1 MNYPLLSEYIEA
13 IKSAEDNFEELSY
26 LRPVLG
32 DDGLPVMTSGNFAV
46 VFKMKDVESG
56 KFYAVK
62 CFTKEQE
69 GRAEAYREIA
79 KELENVSSPY
89 ILSIRYL
96 DKELFVDTDQT
107 IETEFPVLLM
117 DWVEGKT
124 LDKYLRENID
134 DKYALEM
141 LAYRFSQLAQW
152 LIPQP
157 FAHGDLKPDNTLVK
171 EDGTLVL
178 VDYDGMYVSAMKGQK
193 ARELGSPDFRHP
205 LRTEKDFDE
214 HIDDF
219 PLISILLSLK
229 TISLNPLLLD
239 KYGTS
244 DRLLFSV
251 SDYRSISESIV
262 VSEIQLFLAKEDC
275 RNIMSIFLL
284 SLTLK
289 ILPASFL
296 KCLCVYFEGLNNEQY
311 DSLSNELKEI
321 ISKAVVGDKVAQ
333 KSLGYKFYYGEELSQ
348 DYAKAIYWYRASAS
362 HEYPVAFYNLGICYQ
377 QGTGVNK
384 SYFEAFKWFLLAA
397 EKGYADAQYQVGLYY
412 KGDMIGVRGNLSE
425 SFKWFDKAAQQGNTK
440 AQKAIEEFDIYM
452 RPIGKNGFHFFR
464 KLAENGNKYG
474 LYILG
479 QCYWNGYGVNCDYN
493 QAIEYFKKAALNGHR
508 KAQWEVEKWK
518 DSWWDGTSARYSAN
532 KEILKEAVSL
542 YIDGYNIPEGTKVI
556 SDNAFFDL
564 WNEIDFSYLDKV
576 TIPSSVVSIGQCPF
590 NKYLS
595 QITCLS
601 PYFEVENNTL
611 YSKGKDRLIQCF
623 AKTDVFVIPKEVRRI
638 DNFAFCGCKS
648 RHIILGQ
655 NVDSIGINPFVEMDL
670 DGNKLI
676 IESMSSK
683 YEINNMCLCE
693 NGHKLIAYFGNDKVF
708 RVHDDIDEIAEF
720 AFCSSLLEIVH
731 LPESLKQ
738 ISDNAFW
745 GCSRLKYAS
754 APIDIALK
762 HSHNGAIN
770 SYLLMLEDDG
780 GTSEIDMEIIQAV
793 YRQLPLDEVADSLSI
808 DLYEIEK
815 KLEELIC
822 CGWSLDIGYFLEDV
836 MDNNSID
843 DIYNFI
849 MTHKQYSLWLLIKK
863 YLCEKYSEDE
873 IRLVW
878 IKYLYDKN
886 DNMLSCWRNKEIMTC
901 PDNSETTKKE
911 LEQFMNPLM
920 KTTELERSVRQCMF
934 QETPLDIFAESHS
947 MDLHDV
953 ITLLEDFLEKGDTV
967 DIDYFIENYL
977 DKESV
982 YEIYDYFFETGNDD
996 LSTARHHLKKH
1007 SDDEIRLVRIK
1018 YLSDSASIKRGHK
1031 EFVLPF

>member
-1 MNYPLLSEYIEA
+1 MNYPLLSEYIES
-13 IKSAEDNFEELSY
+13 IKAAEDNFDELSY

-46 VFKMKDVESG
+46 VFKMKAEQSG

-69 GRAEAYREIA
+69 GRAEAYREIT
-79 KELENVSSPY
+79 KELKEVSSPY
-89 ILSIRYL
+89 LVSIQYL

-107 IETEFPVLLM
+107 TETEFPVLLM

-124 LDKYLRENID
+124 LDKYLRENLD

-178 VDYDGMYVSAMKGQK
+178 VDYDGMYVPAMKGQK
-193 ARELGSPDFRHP
+193 AREFGSPDFRHP
-205 LRTEKDFDE
+205 SRTENDFNE

-362 HEYPVAFYNLGICYQ
+362 HGYPVAFYNLGICYQ

-479 QCYWNGYGVNCDYN
+479 QCYWNGYGVDCDLN
-493 QAIEYFKKAALNGHR
+493 QALNLFKKAAQKGHK
-508 KAQWEVEKWK
+508 KAQWEVEQWK
-518 DSWWDGTSARYSAN
+518 DSWWDGTSGWYSSN
-532 KEILKEAVSL
+532 KETLKGVWKSIGEYS
-542 YIDGYNIPEGTKVI
+542 IIEGTKII
-556 SDNAFFDL
+556 SDYALSDL
-564 WNEIDFSYLDKV
+564 FSECDCSYLEKI
-576 TIPSSVVSIGQCPF
+576 TIPSSVIEIGQNPF
-590 NKYLS
+590 NCNLS
-595 QITCLS
+595 EIICLS
-601 PYFEVENNTL
+601 PYFEVEDRTL
-611 YSKGKDRLIQCF
+611 YSKGKERLIQCLSESETF
-623 AKTDVFVIPKEVRRI
+623 SIPTEVKRI
-638 DNFAFCGCKS
+638 DDYAFYGCQSK
-648 RHIILGQ
+648 HIIIGE
-655 NVDSIGINPFVEMDL
+655 NVEDIGKDPFVEMEYHEEQ
-670 DGNKLI
+670 LI
-676 IESMSSK
+676 VESKSP
-683 YEINNMCLCE
+683 N
-693 NGHKLIAYFGNDKVF
+693 FTV
-708 RVHDDIDEIAEF
+708 ID
-720 AFCSSLLEIVH
+720 FC
-731 LPESLKQ
+731 
-738 ISDNAFW
+738 
-745 GCSRLKYAS
+745 
-754 APIDIALK
+754 
-762 HSHNGAIN
+762 
-770 SYLLMLEDDG
+770 
-780 GTSEIDMEIIQAV
+780 
-793 YRQLPLDEVADSLSI
+793 
-808 DLYEIEK
+808 
-815 KLEELIC
+815 
-822 CGWSLDIGYFLEDV
+822 
-836 MDNNSID
+836 
-843 DIYNFI
+843 
-849 MTHKQYSLWLLIKK
+849 
-863 YLCEKYSEDE
+863 
-873 IRLVW
+873 
-878 IKYLYDKN
+878 LYDK
-886 DNMLSCWRNKEIMTC
+886 DGNMLSCWRNKEILT
-901 PDNSETTKKE
+901 PSENNKATDEE
-911 LEQFMNPLM
+911 LELLFN
-920 KTTELERSVRQCMF
+920 SVIGREMDKIEEEVYQCMF
-934 QETPLDIFAESHS
+934 DESPLDIFAESHGIT
-947 MDLHDV
+947 LHDV
-953 ITLLEDFLEKGDTV
+953 ITILENFIEREDTV
-967 DIDYFIENYL
+967 DIDYFIEDYL
-977 DKESV
+977 DSECV
-982 YEIYDYFFETGNDD
+982 YDIYEYFLETGTDNF
-996 LSTARHHLKKH
+996 LKAQYYLKKY
-1007 SDDEIRLVRIK
+1007 SEDEIRLVRIK
-1018 YLSDSASIKRGHK
+1018 YLTDCASIKRGYK
-1031 EFVLPF
+1031 ETLLPF

>member
-1 MNYPLLSEYIEA
+1 MNYPLISEHIEA
-13 IKSAEDNFEELSY
+13 VKSAEDNFEELSC

-46 VFKMKDVESG
+46 VFKMKDEQSG

-69 GRAEAYREIA
+69 GRAEAYREIV

-96 DKELFVDTDQT
+96 EKELFVDTDQT
-107 IETEFPVLLM
+107 TETEFPVLLM

-124 LDKYLRENID
+124 LDKYLRENLD

-157 FAHGDLKPDNTLVK
+157 FAHGDLKPDNILVR

-178 VDYDGMYVSAMKGQK
+178 VDYDGMYVPAMKGKK

-205 LRTEKDFDE
+205 QRTENDFDE

-251 SDYRSISESIV
+251 NDYRSISESIV
-262 VSEIQLFLAKEDC
+262 ASEILLFLAKEDC

-284 SLTLK
+284 CLSLK
-289 ILPASFL
+289 ILPVSFL

-333 KSLGYKFYYGEELSQ
+333 KSLGYKYYYGEELSQ
-348 DYAKAIYWYRASAS
+348 DYAKAIYWYRVSAS
-362 HEYPVAFYNLGICYQ
+362 HGYSVAFYNLGICYQ

-397 EKGYADAQYQVGLYY
+397 EKGYADAQYQVGVYY

-452 RPIGKNGFHFFR
+452 SPIGKNGFHFFR

-479 QCYWNGYGVNCDYN
+479 QCYWNGYGINCDYN
-493 QAIEYFKKAALNGHR
+493 QALEYFKKAALKGH
-508 KAQWEVEKWK
+508 KNAQWELEQWN
-518 DSWWDGTSARYSAN
+518 DSWWDGTSGRYSSN
-532 KEILKEAVSL
+532 KETLKEVWKSS
-542 YIDGYNIPEGTKVI
+542 GEYNILEGTKII
-556 SDNAFFDL
+556 SDHALSDL
-564 WNEIDFSYLDKV
+564 FSECDNSYLDKI
-576 TIPSSVVSIGQCPF
+576 TIPSSVKEIGQNPF
-590 NKYLS
+590 NYNLS
-595 QITCLS
+595 EIICLSPFFEVEDCTLYTKGRERLIQCLSKTETFYVPIEVKRIDDYAFYGCTSKHIIIGANVKDIGTDPFVEMEYNHEQLVVECLS
-601 PYFEVENNTL
+601 PYFTVVE
-611 YSKGKDRLIQCF
+611 SC
-623 AKTDVFVIPKEVRRI
+623 
-638 DNFAFCGCKS
+638 
-648 RHIILGQ
+648 
-655 NVDSIGINPFVEMDL
+655 
-670 DGNKLI
+670 
-676 IESMSSK
+676 
-683 YEINNMCLCE
+683 
-693 NGHKLIAYFGNDKVF
+693 
-708 RVHDDIDEIAEF
+708 
-720 AFCSSLLEIVH
+720 
-731 LPESLKQ
+731 
-738 ISDNAFW
+738 
-745 GCSRLKYAS
+745 
-754 APIDIALK
+754 
-762 HSHNGAIN
+762 
-770 SYLLMLEDDG
+770 
-780 GTSEIDMEIIQAV
+780 
-793 YRQLPLDEVADSLSI
+793 
-808 DLYEIEK
+808 
-815 KLEELIC
+815 
-822 CGWSLDIGYFLEDV
+822 
-836 MDNNSID
+836 
-843 DIYNFI
+843 
-849 MTHKQYSLWLLIKK
+849 
-863 YLCEKYSEDE
+863 
-873 IRLVW
+873 
-878 IKYLYDKN
+878 LYDKN
-886 DNMLSCWRNKEIMTC
+886 GNLLSCWR
-901 PDNSETTKKE
+901 KKE
-911 LEQFMNPLM
+911 FLTGSDKSKTTNEEIEQFKNSLM

-934 QETPLDIFAESHS
+934 QETPLDIFAESQG
-947 MDLHDV
+947 MALYDV
-953 ITLLEDFLEKGDTV
+953 ITLLEDFLGKGDTV
-967 DIDYFIENYL
+967 DIDYFIEDYL